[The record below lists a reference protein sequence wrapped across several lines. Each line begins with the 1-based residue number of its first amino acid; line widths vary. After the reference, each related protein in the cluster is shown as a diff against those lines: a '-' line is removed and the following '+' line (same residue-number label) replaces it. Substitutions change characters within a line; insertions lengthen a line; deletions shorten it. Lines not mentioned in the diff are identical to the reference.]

1 MSLAPATPALPRHG
15 WLLAAAFV
23 LVYILPLGARPL
35 ARPDEVRYGAIA
47 KEMIRSGDWVSPHF
61 NGVRYFQ
68 KPVLGYWIDA
78 ASLETFG
85 DNAFALRLPS
95 ALATGL
101 TALLVFW
108 LACEFA
114 DGRIALLAAGIFLST
129 FEVLGLGTFA
139 LLDAFL
145 SLFLTAA
152 IAFFYAAHKEARPA
166 RRRRLLIAAGAAV
179 AAAFLTK
186 GFLALAIPVVVLAPY
201 LAARRRWRDILILPW
216 LPLAVALVLVLPW
229 SVLIQIREPDFW
241 HQFFWVEHVQR
252 FAGADAQHAE
262 PPWYYFVNVLWAG
275 LPWIWLLPAAVV
287 GLRRSAQ
294 DRSFTLLLICWAAMP
309 FILFSLAKGKLI
321 TYLLPCFA
329 PLAIL
334 LAIGL
339 HRYLALGRQRGVG
352 IPAVLLGA
360 LFAAGLGAVL
370 LAQTGVLGG
379 RPPYAADGHGRLA
392 ILLAAWG
399 FGFACAAAAWAGKA
413 PSLKLGALG
422 ATAVALLLPIDLAL
436 PAQVLDRI
444 APGRF
449 ITRFAPVSGD
459 TLLISDASTFG
470 SVAWFLNRNDVYVI
484 SPGEIRYGLSYPD
497 GRKRYLATRAD
508 LRTVLRDN
516 RGRREILI
524 ICDKSSAAEFRSVLP
539 PTAQRSQRGDLVSWR
554 IAS

>member
-78 ASLETFG
+78 ASLEAFG

-108 LACEFA
+108 LASEFA
-114 DGRIALLAAGIFLST
+114 DRRIALLAAGIFLST

-139 LLDAFL
+139 LLDALL

-166 RRRRLLIAAGAAV
+166 RRRRLLIAAGTAV

-201 LAARRRWRDILILPW
+201 LAVRRRWRDMLTLPW

-262 PPWYYFVNVLWAG
+262 PAWYYFVNVLWAG

-294 DRSFTLLLICWAAMP
+294 DRSFTGLLIFWAAMP

-339 HRYLALGRQRGVG
+339 QRYLALGRRRGVG
-352 IPAVLLGA
+352 IVAVLLGA

-370 LAQTGVLGG
+370 LAQAGVLGG

-392 ILLAAWG
+392 ILLAAWA
-399 FGFACAAAAWAGKA
+399 FGLACAAAAWAGKT
-413 PSLKLGALG
+413 PGLKLGAVG
-422 ATAVALLLPIDLAL
+422 ATTVALLAPIDLAL
-436 PAQVLDRI
+436 PARVLDRI

-449 ITRFAPVSGD
+449 IAQFAPVSSD

-470 SVAWFLNRNDVYVI
+470 SVAWFLNRNDVYVV

-497 GRKRYLATRAD
+497 SRKRYLATRAD

-539 PTAQRSQRGDLVSWR
+539 PTAQSSRLGDLVSWR